1 MISASRHCEFIV
13 ASDFLELNR
22 DKMALWVAGGSS
34 GNGGINGSQDV
45 QQQQQQQQVQ
55 QQEEDQLW
63 LPFSRYVARL
73 ERLEYAPPLTSLL
86 PFLKITQ
93 ITFSFFLSC
102 PYQLVNK

>member
-1 MISASRHCEFIV
+1 
-13 ASDFLELNR
+13 
-22 DKMALWVAGGSS
+22 MALWVAGGSS

-45 QQQQQQQQVQ
+45 QQQQVQ

-86 PFLKITQ
+86 RF
-93 ITFSFFLSC
+93 
-102 PYQLVNK
+102 